1 MHANIQEAWKK
12 VVEDAS
18 ADLKLTNGITLS
30 VKMVKDEDYYTTA
43 KNGGYDMI
51 FSTWGGAAINPYGLM
66 QVYLE
71 ADFASTCE
79 YGFKGHQNEVFLDID
94 VNGDGE
100 IDQNS
105 EHKTFDDWYKEM
117 DSATYNE
124 PELES
129 YEEPADKSSDAHAEW
144 AAWSRIHENKL
155 RILAGT
161 EAGIINRFEAIPV
174 VARGTSSLTGFKV
187 ENGSSTYINLIGYG
201 GIRFLKFNYKNAEW
215 NQFVKSL
222 NGKLSDTY
230 ATWID

>member
-1 MHANIQEAWKK
+1 
-12 VVEDAS
+12 VVKDAS
-18 ADLKLTNGITLS
+18 DELKAANKLTQGITLS
-30 VKMVKDEDYYTTA
+30 ISMVKDEDYYTTA

-71 ADFASTCE
+71 ASFESTCE
-79 YGFKGHQNEVFLDID
+79 YGFKGQQDNVMLPID
-94 VNGDGE
+94 VNGDGT
-100 IDQNS
+100 IDQAS
-105 EHKTFDDWYKEM
+105 EVKSFDGWYKEM

-129 YEEPADKSSDAHAEW
+129 YDEPADKTSDAYTAWAE
-144 AAWSRIHENKL
+144 WSRIHENKL

-201 GIRFLKFNYKNAEW
+201 GIRFMTFNYNNGEW
-215 NQFVKSL
+215 DSFVKSL
-222 NGKLSDTY
+222 NNNLSDTY
-230 ATWID
+230 ATWTA

>member
-1 MHANIQEAWKK
+1 
-12 VVEDAS
+12 
-18 ADLKLTNGITLS
+18 
-30 VKMVKDEDYYTTA
+30 
-43 KNGGYDMI
+43 MI

-71 ADFASTCE
+71 ADFESTCE
-79 YGFKGHQNEVFLDID
+79 YGFKGHQDEVNLEID
-94 VNGDGE
+94 VNGDGQ
-100 IDQNS
+100 IDPATEN
-105 EHKTFDDWYKEM
+105 KTFDAWYKEM